1 MQILICG
8 FSGSGKSY
16 LAENLGKRLKGY
28 KVVHSSAIFKQLQAN
43 QKINSSKTKMN
54 KGWYE
59 FSNFTEKR
67 KKDESLDTR
76 LDNYLLELIKKEKNI
91 IVDSWTLPYL
101 TKKGIR
107 IWLIAGEKER
117 AKRLALRDKITYK
130 EAIDIVKKK
139 DAFSIKQYK
148 KLYGFKFGSNLKSTF
163 DYKINTNKL
172 DIPGVCDEAYKLVKE
187 RLKE

>member
-16 LAENLGKRLKGY
+16 LAENLCKRLRGY

-59 FSNFTEKR
+59 FSNFTDKR

-91 IVDSWTLPYL
+91 IIDSWTLPYL

-172 DIPGVCDEAYKLVKE
+172 DIPGVCDEAHKLVKE
-187 RLKE
+187 KLKE

>member
-1 MQILICG
+1 MHILICG

-28 KVVHSSAIFKQLQAN
+28 KVVHSSAIFKQLQAK
-43 QKINSSKTKMN
+43 QKIDSSKTKMN

-67 KKDESLDTR
+67 KKDESLDLR
-76 LDNYLLELIKKEKNI
+76 LDKYLLELIKKEDNI
-91 IVDSWTLPYL
+91 IIDSWTLPYL

-107 IWLIAGEKER
+107 IWLIAGKEER
-117 AKRLALRDKITYK
+117 AKRLSLRDKISYK
-130 EAIDIVKKK
+130 EAIEVVKKK

-148 KLYGFKFGSNLKSTF
+148 KLYGFKFGTNIRTIF
-163 DYKINTNKL
+163 DYRINTNKL
-172 DIPGVCDEAYKLVKE
+172 DIPGVCDEAYRLVKDK
-187 RLKE
+187 LKK